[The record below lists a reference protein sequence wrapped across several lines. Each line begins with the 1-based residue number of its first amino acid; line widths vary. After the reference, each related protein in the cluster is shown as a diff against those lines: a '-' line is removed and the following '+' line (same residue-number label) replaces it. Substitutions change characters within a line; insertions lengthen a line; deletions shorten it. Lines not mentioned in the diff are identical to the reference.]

1 MLAAWYERNGPA
13 HEVLQVGEL
22 PRPEPERGEVRV
34 RLRASGINPSDA
46 KGRGGNRT
54 MVAQRIVPGSDG
66 AGTIDRVGPGVS
78 QARIGE
84 RVWVYYGQWQR
95 ALGTSAQYI
104 ALPSRLAVPLPRK
117 IGYAEAACLGVPAM
131 TAHRCVYADGPVRGR
146 TVLVTGGA
154 GVVGFFA
161 IQLARFGGA
170 RVIAT
175 VSSAEK
181 AQHAVRAGAQDVI
194 DYRRE
199 DVGARLRELTHGAGV
214 DRVIDVEVGVNLAAY
229 AGVLRPH
236 AAIATYASNATQEA
250 RLPLRLRQ
258 LNLTLRMVYVYTLPP
273 AAQRRAVADIG
284 RWLEGGRP
292 KFLIAQRLPL
302 ADVAAAH
309 ELVER
314 ADRIGHVVLAIP

>member
-1 MLAAWYERNGPA
+1 
-13 HEVLQVGEL
+13 
-22 PRPEPERGEVRV
+22 V

-46 KGRGGNRT
+46 KGRGGNRA
-54 MVAQRIVPGSDG
+54 MVSERIVPGSDG
-66 AGTIDRVGPGVS
+66 AGTIDRVGAGVS
-78 QARIGE
+78 QERIGE

-104 ALPSRLAVPLPRK
+104 ALPSSLAVPLPRK
-117 IGYAEAACLGVPAM
+117 VGYAEAACLGVPAM
-131 TAHRCVYADGPVRGR
+131 TAHRCVHADGPVRGR

-175 VSSAEK
+175 VSSPEK

-199 DVGARLRELTHGAGV
+199 DVGERLSSLTGGAGV
-214 DRVIDVEVGVNLAAY
+214 DRVIDVELGVNLAAY
-229 AGVLRPH
+229 AGVLRPN
-236 AAIATYASNATQEA
+236 AAIATYASNAAQEA

-273 AAQRRAVADIG
+273 AARRRAVADIG
-284 RWLEGGRP
+284 RWLDHGRP
-292 KFLIAQRLPL
+292 RFLIAQRLPL
-302 ADVAAAH
+302 AEAAAAH

-314 ADRIGHVVLAIP
+314 ADRIGHVVLDIP